1 MKMQQPKQAIGRLIG
16 SDVLKFIIG
25 HKILLIFEFL
35 HAPCKFR
42 LFNSSSS
49 PELSWVNTV
58 SENVLLDRQRRFS
71 MNYSKKNKKENS
83 F

>member
-58 SENVLLDRQRRFS
+58 SENVNEQIASIL
-71 MNYSKKNKKENS
+71 NS
-83 F
+83 FFYSTNFSSF